1 MCVHYV
7 CVGVDGGVSVCVECG
22 SEELGEGVGEGERER
37 EREREVTLHNDCT
50 L

>member
-1 MCVHYV
+1 M
-7 CVGVDGGVSVCVECG
+7 SLCVECG
-22 SEELGEGVGEGERER
+22 SEELGEGVVEGEGERQRER